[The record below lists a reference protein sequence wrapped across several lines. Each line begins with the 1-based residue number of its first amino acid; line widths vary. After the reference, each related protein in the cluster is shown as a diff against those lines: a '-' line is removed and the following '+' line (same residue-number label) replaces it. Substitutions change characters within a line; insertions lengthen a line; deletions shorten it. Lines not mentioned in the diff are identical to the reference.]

1 MYFGQKMMPN
11 VDGGQTRVYVA
22 AFVLSRSR
30 YKYAQEQNRP
40 FTSVDLVR
48 ICHDCFQYMG
58 GMPEELVFDQD
69 SIVCVSENA
78 GDIIYTYE
86 FGLVLSRRRALF
98 QPVFFPYLLHIP
110 GYCSLAHLLPVV
122 FPQPVAYLGRC
133 QVWKFPQPL
142 QNLRLVLV
150 QVLHPADCAAHFL
163 VLIYRHFPI
172 PLYCLAVDS
181 KPPRHL
187 PLAESRRTKLL
198 NLAVHVIPLHSFLA
212 SIWVSVLSFYQM
224 AASGFCGILRDGIW
238 PLLWRGLVSFQ
249 WRVLVHFILPD
260 VSLLETG
267 AALTVKAWGLPQE
280 LLESSTALIQHQ
292 KELLATAS
300 GKAAL
305 PDDQLLE
312 CYDGPMTAE
321 LIWGLFET
329 AVRLDDA
336 QERAAIHQMALLL
349 ADALDFDEWLDR
361 NGPVE
366 SAGK

>member
-1 MYFGQKMMPN
+1 M
-11 VDGGQTRVYVA
+11 TR
-22 AFVLSRSR
+22 
-30 YKYAQEQNRP
+30 
-40 FTSVDLVR
+40 
-48 ICHDCFQYMG
+48 
-58 GMPEELVFDQD
+58 
-69 SIVCVSENA
+69 
-78 GDIIYTYE
+78 YE
-86 FGLVLSRRRALF
+86 R
-98 QPVFFPYLLHIP
+98 
-110 GYCSLAHLLPVV
+110 
-122 FPQPVAYLGRC
+122 
-133 QVWKFPQPL
+133 
-142 QNLRLVLV
+142 
-150 QVLHPADCAAHFL
+150 HPA
-163 VLIYRHFPI
+163 P
-172 PLYCLAVDS
+172 
-181 KPPRHL
+181 
-187 PLAESRRTKLL
+187 EKLL
-198 NLAVHVIPLHSFLA
+198 LQITTEAVNLLA
-212 SIWVSVLSFYQM
+212 LGTQDKP
-224 AASGFCGILRDGIW
+224 A
-238 PLLWRGLVSFQ
+238 
-249 WRVLVHFILPD
+249 D
-260 VSLLETG
+260 VSLLETD

>member
-1 MYFGQKMMPN
+1 M
-11 VDGGQTRVYVA
+11 TR
-22 AFVLSRSR
+22 
-30 YKYAQEQNRP
+30 
-40 FTSVDLVR
+40 
-48 ICHDCFQYMG
+48 
-58 GMPEELVFDQD
+58 
-69 SIVCVSENA
+69 
-78 GDIIYTYE
+78 YE
-86 FGLVLSRRRALF
+86 R
-98 QPVFFPYLLHIP
+98 
-110 GYCSLAHLLPVV
+110 
-122 FPQPVAYLGRC
+122 
-133 QVWKFPQPL
+133 
-142 QNLRLVLV
+142 
-150 QVLHPADCAAHFL
+150 HPA
-163 VLIYRHFPI
+163 P
-172 PLYCLAVDS
+172 
-181 KPPRHL
+181 
-187 PLAESRRTKLL
+187 EKLL
-198 NLAVHVIPLHSFLA
+198 LQITTEAVNLLA
-212 SIWVSVLSFYQM
+212 LGTQDKP
-224 AASGFCGILRDGIW
+224 A
-238 PLLWRGLVSFQ
+238 
-249 WRVLVHFILPD
+249 D

-267 AALTVKAWGLPQE
+267 AALTVKAWRLPQE

>member
-1 MYFGQKMMPN
+1 M
-11 VDGGQTRVYVA
+11 TR
-22 AFVLSRSR
+22 
-30 YKYAQEQNRP
+30 
-40 FTSVDLVR
+40 
-48 ICHDCFQYMG
+48 
-58 GMPEELVFDQD
+58 
-69 SIVCVSENA
+69 
-78 GDIIYTYE
+78 YE
-86 FGLVLSRRRALF
+86 R
-98 QPVFFPYLLHIP
+98 
-110 GYCSLAHLLPVV
+110 
-122 FPQPVAYLGRC
+122 
-133 QVWKFPQPL
+133 
-142 QNLRLVLV
+142 
-150 QVLHPADCAAHFL
+150 HPA
-163 VLIYRHFPI
+163 P
-172 PLYCLAVDS
+172 
-181 KPPRHL
+181 
-187 PLAESRRTKLL
+187 EKLL
-198 NLAVHVIPLHSFLA
+198 LQITTEAVNLLA
-212 SIWVSVLSFYQM
+212 LGTQDKP
-224 AASGFCGILRDGIW
+224 A
-238 PLLWRGLVSFQ
+238 
-249 WRVLVHFILPD
+249 D

-305 PDDQLLE
+305 PDEQLLE